1 MYAGGD
7 SAGGNLTAATLLLTY
22 ERKGAPIAFQLLL
35 YPAVHTLASNQSRQQ
50 FANGFARDKTL
61 SNWMFQSYVG
71 SDNKTALTDPRVS
84 PLLAKDL
91 SFMPPAFVLTA
102 SHDPLRDEGKVYAE
116 RLQQEGVKCSYKC
129 YEGMLH
135 GFLNHTY
142 LLPLDV
148 GEQAISEC
156 ARHLRDALHTT
167 NGKL

>member
-1 MYAGGD
+1 M
-7 SAGGNLTAATLLLTY
+7 TAATLLLTH
-22 ERKGAPIAFQLLL
+22 ERKGAPMAFQLLV

-50 FANGFARDKTL
+50 FAEGFALDKTL

-71 SDNKTALTDPRVS
+71 GDNKTGLTDPLIS
-84 PLLAKDL
+84 PLLAEDL

-102 SHDPLRDEGKVYAE
+102 SHDPLRDEGKAYAE
-116 RLQQEGVKCSYKC
+116 RLQQEGVKCPYKC

-148 GEQAISEC
+148 GEQAISDC
-156 ARHLRDALHTT
+156 ARHLQDALHTS